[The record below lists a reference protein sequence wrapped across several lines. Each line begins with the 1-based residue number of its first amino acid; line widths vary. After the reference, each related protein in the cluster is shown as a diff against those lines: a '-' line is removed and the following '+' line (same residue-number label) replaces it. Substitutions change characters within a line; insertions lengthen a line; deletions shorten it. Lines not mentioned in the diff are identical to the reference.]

1 MLYKYKTT
9 KLKQETEPIKKIQS
23 LVYVH
28 VNKSKF
34 KFFCFFVVIVFFVF
48 RSANFRVTFSQHK

>member
-9 KLKQETEPIKKIQS
+9 KLKQETEPIQKIQS
-23 LVYVH
+23 PDYAH

-34 KFFCFFVVIVFFVF
+34 KFLFFVVIVFFCLSF
-48 RSANFRVTFSQHK
+48 SKFPSDIFSA